1 MGVYTATKGQQRLWA
16 IRDFE
21 KLNKL
26 GGPKLGELYDKE
38 RQANPAKK
46 NKF

>member
-1 MGVYTATKGQQRLWA
+1 
-16 IRDFE
+16 
-21 KLNKL
+21 LNKL